1 MVLGVDAQVSKGN
14 RLKFFERA
22 DFHGSKIDTNIATLF
37 ISVILM
43 NIPFYKLRWN

>member
-22 DFHGSKIDTNIATLF
+22 DFHGSKIDTNIVTLF
-37 ISVILM
+37 IGVITFLLL
-43 NIPFYKLRWN
+43 PFYRCY